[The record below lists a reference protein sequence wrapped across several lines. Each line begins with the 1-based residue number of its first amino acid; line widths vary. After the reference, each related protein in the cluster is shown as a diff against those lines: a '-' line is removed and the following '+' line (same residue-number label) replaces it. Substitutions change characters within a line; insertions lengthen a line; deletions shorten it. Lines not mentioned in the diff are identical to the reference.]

1 MQRDTIVA
9 SFIGGTNCR
18 LQVFQVDHEQGRFF
32 MDTETIPRIKKG
44 TRAPGKLILKKTYQN
59 CDWCCFEDVLR
70 HFFKEARI
78 TKAPVSACFAVAGP
92 VRHNVVRFTNRDS
105 WEIDGDRISAEF
117 HIKRVVLVND
127 FVALGYGLL
136 TLDEATECV
145 CLQDA
150 PKQYNAP
157 MCCIGAGTGLGQC
170 FLTPVRR
177 EDGTAAAAA
186 AGSAVEYVDGGDVD
200 GSVTEYTCFPSE
212 GGHAE
217 FAPRS
222 ELEFGLLTFLKEKFD
237 QKHRVSVERVVSGT
251 GLGNVYEYFCTGT
264 SPTAPLHHTSP
275 SQPQHLSPPSTPY
288 YQRFRTK

>member
-1 MQRDTIVA
+1 MRDTIVA
-9 SFIGGTNCR
+9 SFIGGTYCR
-18 LQVFQVDHEQGRFF
+18 LQLFAVDFEQGKFF
-32 MDTETIPRIKKG
+32 LDTETIPRIEKG
-44 TRAPGKLILKKTYQN
+44 KRAPGKLVLKKTYQN
-59 CDWCCFEDVLR
+59 RDWCCFEDVLR
-70 HFFKEARI
+70 HFFKEAKI
-78 TKAPVSACFAVAGP
+78 TKAPVTACFAVAGP

-105 WEIDGDRISAEF
+105 WEIDGDRISVEF

-150 PKQYNAP
+150 PKQLNAP

-177 EDGTAAAAA
+177 DGTSAVTAATAV
-186 AGSAVEYVDGGDVD
+186 AGSSGRDPRGNDTSDSG
-200 GSVTEYTCFPSE
+200 VTEYVCFPSE

-222 ELEFGLLTFLKEKFD
+222 ELEFGLLTFLKEKFE
-237 QKHRVSVERVVSGT
+237 QKNRVSVERVVSGT
-251 GLGNVYEYFCTGT
+251 GLVNVYEYFCSGT
-264 SPTAPLHHTSP
+264 CVRACAC
-275 SQPQHLSPPSTPY
+275 
-288 YQRFRTK
+288 